1 MKCKQLFQLHVL
13 HPTILK
19 YNYNASRLQRVR
31 LQGESGYNEQVSC
44 IKIIDH
50 RVKKFGYNEHPLITS
65 GFYCIFLLVSVTQ
78 LVESTNSRRNHIHK
92 KLQNFLSLTAISS
105 EIWQHRGRVSPLKP
119 SLFIKHLLVPYEPS
133 HETDICICALSITTF
148 RYLINID
155 KYSVKCHEKDYS
167 YSARCV
173 KTA

>member
-19 YNYNASRLQRVR
+19 YNYNGSRLQRVR

-65 GFYCIFLLVSVTQ
+65 GFFY
-78 LVESTNSRRNHIHK
+78 
-92 KLQNFLSLTAISS
+92 
-105 EIWQHRGRVSPLKP
+105 
-119 SLFIKHLLVPYEPS
+119 
-133 HETDICICALSITTF
+133 TDP
-148 RYLINID
+148 
-155 KYSVKCHEKDYS
+155 V
-167 YSARCV
+167 
-173 KTA
+173 